1 MKRHYEFKPTAVQ
14 SAVQALLL
22 VLGAGFASIAVAGL
36 TFSDSPPVNKSNPQ
50 PTPNVILSVDDSG
63 SMGTQG
69 IKELKN
75 ALKDAFSGANMPDG
89 KIRLAYQ
96 AMWNH
101 RGFGPNR
108 QDATQTCTGSGNKKV
123 CIGPFNNSLRTFEGA
138 HRAGFNAWVD
148 TLVASGW
155 TPSHAMMLNAGEYLK
170 GKWLSSSGGNTGT
183 SYINVPSYEN
193 PWNTNPGNDDSEPL
207 GCRRAYHIFMTDGE
221 WNSFD
226 GNLPNISTKNS
237 DSNAAVNFDG
247 TGRTFPDGKSYST
260 TSNQTRIYRD
270 SYGGTY
276 REQISGG
283 RNPTYANKTVSTF
296 ADLAFYY
303 WATDL
308 QPSIQN
314 RIDKAITMPVA
325 DGEAI
330 SSGNK
335 SVLFDPYW
343 NPKNNVATWQ
353 HMQTYTIGFND
364 AAEISGFDGNYG
376 SLYAKYATG
385 VNNWPD
391 VISNE
396 NNRNLELWHGALN
409 SRGKFYPATSEA
421 ALTNAFKDILQ
432 EIVSVAS
439 EPGIASGA
447 GSGNW
452 LNSGTMAYIASY
464 VLNEDTNAWEGSL
477 RAHRGDGINE
487 APLWYASVPAAN
499 SRKIITT
506 NAAGVGIPF
515 RWASLSNGL
524 TTSQKAALNLGT
536 NGAVVDLV
544 RGLPL
549 RDIVHSQIAFV
560 GAPNAGRITSDYRA
574 FVSKYKDRARIV
586 YVGGNDG
593 MLHGFDSGNGMP
605 ASYQGGNP
613 GTGAEAI
620 AYVPRGLVTSVKA
633 LTDTPY
639 LHRYWVDGSP
649 FTGDAQIGSSEDGGW
664 GTILVGTL
672 GAGGKGYYI
681 LDVTDPSSFSEGNAA
696 NLVLTDMTNSAD
708 ADIGHQFHAPVL
720 EAYSNTRS
728 AQIVQLNK
736 AAGDQKE
743 WAVIMGNG
751 YNSTNGHPVLLIQSL
766 GDANG
771 NRPLYKVDACTVAG
785 NAVCGASPYSSG
797 DTNGLSAPR
806 PVDVNGDGT
815 VDLVYAGDLKGNLW
829 KFDLTS
835 ATAADWKVALNGQPM
850 FVATGPTGVRQPVTA
865 APLAVVHP
873 KGGYMIGVG
882 TGRNLTQ
889 EDTLD
894 ENLNSFYG
902 LYDNQAMSLDAAT
915 KIITLGSGSSIPGAG
930 ATVGGNR
937 YAKLYRQSAGDLG
950 MADGDGLRKGTSTT
964 LSNVNIDGSTYRGWF
979 FDLPDLQNDNASKV
993 LLNPSSASANTVR
1006 FLSQNVASS
1015 SLPETNG
1022 METCDAVTVKG
1033 VKTQV
1038 NFFDIYTGNRPKA
1051 VLAITVNGILTQ
1063 YAAPHE
1069 NRFQTDTTNYIAS
1082 GPDSLKAIGTDDSF
1096 DVLAPDVPGLRAG
1109 WRIAK

>member
-1 MKRHYEFKPTAVQ
+1 MKNQYQQFKPTTVQ
-14 SAVQALLL
+14 RAVQALIFT
-22 VLGAGFASIAVAGL
+22 LGTGFASYAVAAL
-36 TFSDSPPVNKSNPQ
+36 TFSDSPPVNKSSPQ

-69 IKELKN
+69 IQELKN
-75 ALKDAFSGANMPDG
+75 ALKDAFSVTNMPDG

-108 QDATQTCTGSGNKKV
+108 QNAAQTCTGSGKKKV
-123 CIGPFNNSLRTFEGA
+123 CVGPFNNSLRTFEGA
-138 HRAGFNAWVD
+138 HRADFNSWID

-170 GKWLSSSGGNTGT
+170 GKWLASTGGSTGT
-183 SYINVPSYEN
+183 DYINLPSYEN
-193 PWNTNPGNDDSEPL
+193 PWNTVPGEADDAPL

-221 WNSFD
+221 WNSFN
-226 GNLPNISTKNS
+226 GQLPNISTKNS
-237 DSNAAVNFDG
+237 DASAPVNFDG
-247 TGRTFPDGKSYST
+247 TAHTFPDGRGYSV
-260 TSNQTRIYRD
+260 SSGQTRIYRD
-270 SYGGTY
+270 SYGKTTG
-276 REQISGG
+276 SGK
-283 RNPTYANKTVSTF
+283 NIKHNSTF
-296 ADLAFYY
+296 SDLAFYY

-308 QPSIQN
+308 QPGIQN
-314 RIDKAITMPVA
+314 RVDKAITMPVV
-325 DGEAI
+325 DSEVV

-335 SVLFDPYW
+335 SVTFDPYW

-364 AAEISGFDGNYG
+364 AANIPGFDGNYG
-376 SLYAKYATG
+376 SLYARYATG
-385 VNNWPD
+385 RDSWPD
-391 VISNE
+391 VITYQSG
-396 NNRNLELWHGALN
+396 RNLELWHGALN
-409 SRGKFYPATSEA
+409 SRAKFYPATSEET
-421 ALTNAFKDILQ
+421 LTNAFKDILR
-432 EIVSVAS
+432 EIVSVAA

-464 VLNEDTNAWEGSL
+464 VLNEETNEWEGSL
-477 RAHRGDGINE
+477 RAQRGDGINE
-487 APLWYASVPAAN
+487 APLWYASVPSAN
-499 SRKIITT
+499 NRKIITT
-506 NAAGVGIPF
+506 DAAGKGIPF
-515 RWASLSNGL
+515 RWSDLSSGL
-524 TTSQKAALNLGT
+524 TAAQKAALNLGT
-536 NGAVVDLV
+536 SGQVVNQI
-544 RGLPL
+544 RSLPL
-549 RDIVHSQIAFV
+549 RDIVHSQIAFS
-560 GAPNAGRITSDYRA
+560 GAPNAGLITEDYKA
-574 FVSKYKDRARIV
+574 FVSAYKDRNRV
-586 YVGGNDG
+586 VFVGGNDG
-593 MLHGFDSGNGMP
+593 MLHGFDSGNGRP
-605 ASYQGGNP
+605 ASQTNGDP
-613 GTGAEAI
+613 GTGAEVL
-620 AYVPRGLVTSVKA
+620 AYVPRGLVTSLKA

-649 FTGDAQIGSSEDGGW
+649 FVGDAQIGSDEDGGW
-664 GTILVGTL
+664 GTVLVGTL

-681 LDVTDPSSFSEGNAA
+681 LDVTDPSSFSEAQAA
-696 NLVLTDMTNSAD
+696 KLVIMDTTDSTD
-708 ADIGHQFHAPVL
+708 PDIGHQFHAPVL

-728 AQIVQLNK
+728 AQIVRLNK
-736 AAGDQKE
+736 DAGDHKE

-785 NAVCGASPYSSG
+785 SVTCGASPYSSG

-815 VDLVYAGDLKGNLW
+815 VDLVYAGDLKGNVW

-835 ATAADWKVALNGQPM
+835 ASTADWKVALGGQPM
-850 FVATGPTGVRQPVTA
+850 FVATGPTGVRQPITA

-873 KGGYMIGVG
+873 HGGYMIGVG
-882 TGRNLTQ
+882 TGKNLT
-889 EDTLD
+889 EADTLD

-902 LYDNQAMSLDAAT
+902 LYDNQAMSLDEST
-915 KIITLGSGSSIPGAG
+915 KIITLGAGSPIPEAG
-930 ATVGGNR
+930 TPANGNR
-937 YAKLYRQSAGDLG
+937 YAKLYRQSAGALG
-950 MADGDGLRKGTSTT
+950 QVDEDGLRKGTSTT
-964 LSNVNIDGSTYRGWF
+964 LSNVKIDGVTMRGWYY
-979 FDLPDLQNDNASKV
+979 DLPDLQNDNASKV
-993 LLNPSSASANTVR
+993 LLNPSAASANTVR

-1022 METCDAVTVKG
+1022 TETCDAVTVQG
-1033 VKTQV
+1033 AKTQI
-1038 NFFDIYTGNRPKA
+1038 NYFDIFTGNRPKA
-1051 VLAITVNGILTQ
+1051 DLAIMVNGVLKVFK
-1063 YAAPHE
+1063 APDA